1 MHRPL
6 GTPPASGAARRDG
19 MGGRVRPHVAQFPLA
34 FALAFRYTD
43 QTMKVREVRFS
54 HIRGFGEALR
64 RVTFFDPDTDQVRP
78 LSVLVGS
85 NGCGKTTVLQLI
97 ESSIGLLALGSPD
110 RRTQSLMSS
119 GYAAVQWEPEFLSTP
134 ASLLPRFWFSI
145 AREDLVPSTQGD
157 LANHVWFRS
166 RRADGGQSW
175 SAAADAYKDWLLGRY
190 QTAPNPIGGL
200 LYFPHDRWFEQPEQ
214 GGISEP
220 EMRKKWLFHFRPH
233 SQWQGSL
240 AQLWVWQNYL
250 DLEAGREGRPNLLPF
265 VELIEE
271 ILGRGRRV
279 VIHKARVHVQ
289 DGDRRVELHE
299 LPSGEQQ
306 ILALFGE
313 IIRQIRPGAVILI
326 DEIEISL
333 HPALQRAVLAHLRN
347 LARKYDLQIIVTTHS
362 MDIVHSVSP
371 REIVNMDDMIQT
383 EQSHGA

>member
-1 MHRPL
+1 
-6 GTPPASGAARRDG
+6 
-19 MGGRVRPHVAQFPLA
+19 
-34 FALAFRYTD
+34 
-43 QTMKVREVRFS
+43 MKVREVRFS

-97 ESSIGLLALGSPD
+97 ETFVGPFEVGQPGRLM
-110 RRTQSLMSS
+110 QSLMSS
-119 GYAAVQWEPEFLSTP
+119 GYAAVQLEPESLDTS

-145 AREDLVPSTQGD
+145 ARADLVPSTAEDMGNQVLFVLGQ
-157 LANHVWFRS
+157 AGSS
-166 RRADGGQSW
+166 RYAG
-175 SAAADAYKDWLLGRY
+175 SASNAFSDWLRDPNR
-190 QTAPNPIGGL
+190 TAANPIGGL
-200 LYFPHDRWFEQPEQ
+200 LYFPHDRWFEQPEP

-220 EMRKKWLFHFRPH
+220 EVTKKWLFHFKPH
-233 SQWQGSL
+233 SKWNGSL

-265 VELIEE
+265 VALIEE

-333 HPALQRAVLAHLRN
+333 HPALQRAVIAHLRN

-362 MDIVHSVSP
+362 MDIVRSVSP
-371 REIVNMDDMIQT
+371 REIVNMDDMIQA
-383 EQSHGA
+383 EQGREV